1 MRNLSPLGQ
10 YLMIAMVVLAF
21 WGPPAVSHGEQILM
35 MATTTSTDNTG
46 LLDYLAPH
54 FTKETGI
61 ELRWTSTG
69 TGKAL
74 ALGRSCDVDVLLV
87 HAPEAEIDFVNAGYG
102 VERHPIM
109 YNDFILIGPP
119 EDPAGIKGKSMAE
132 SLAAIAARQAVF
144 VSRGDNSGTHIK
156 ELELWSA
163 AKLAVPEK
171 APWYIQTG
179 QGMLVTINIAVER
192 QGYTL
197 TDRGTFI
204 TFAAPHQGR
213 PPMVIV
219 AQGDEMLRN
228 PYSVIVVNPEKCPK
242 VKGDLAGRFAAWMA
256 GSQGQALIGEF
267 QLMNQQLFFPDAR

>member
-1 MRNLSPLGQ
+1 MRKLSPIGQ
-10 YLMIAMVVLAF
+10 CLMIAMAVLAF
-21 WGPPAVSHGEQILM
+21 WGRPAVSHGEQILM

-87 HAPEAEIDFVNAGYG
+87 HAPEAEIEFVNAGHG

-109 YNDFILIGPP
+109 YNDFILVGPP
-119 EDPAGIKGKSMAE
+119 DDPAGIMGKTMAE
-132 SLAAIAARQAVF
+132 SLAAIAAHQAVF

-156 ELELWSA
+156 ELGLWSA

-204 TFAAPHQGR
+204 KYAQPYDGR

-219 AQGDEMLRN
+219 TQGDEMLRN
-228 PYSVIVVNPEKCPK
+228 PYSVIGVNPEKCPK
-242 VKGDLAGRFAAWMA
+242 VKADLAGRFAAWMA

-267 QLMNQQLFFPDAR
+267 RLMNQQLFFPDAR